1 MGKVPQTAKRNLIW
15 PLQWKDHL
23 LSSIIMAAS
32 VAVDT
37 FFTISG
43 LLLVYLFMKS
53 NDKGVKFSLPMFYLH
68 RILR

>member
-1 MGKVPQTAKRNLIW
+1 
-15 PLQWKDHL
+15 
-23 LSSIIMAAS
+23 MAAS

-53 NDKGVKFSLPMFYLH
+53 NEKGVKFSLPMFYLH